1 MFRALC
7 AHHQEVKTVLYSIWY
22 HHTCR
27 WPSGTQVERGLHGT
41 ATYRCD
47 DTRCCIIQFWPPD
60 DEHICSKHVGAW
72 NKTYCETKM
81 LCIKL
86 VNYWDKY
93 TEMQHGQQNV
103 KKLNLCFLVWSD
115 LHHKVHTCVKSKY
128 FWKTLCICNGVLY
141 FYPPPFSTLILQA
154 SFVTS
159 VALWLP
165 QIGPNFLPSKH
176 AKRVRPFPSQ
186 IRWASLSNPFAQS
199 SWTTCIPFAVTPH
212 GLVKKNTDVSEDTW
226 SFDISVTI
234 DMHRLKTRIHS
245 EKCVVVR
252 TCTYK
257 SLDSIAYYTPRLCG
271 TAYCSW
277 ATNLYSMLLYWIL
290 WTTVTQWYYNIIL

>member
-60 DEHICSKHVGAW
+60 DENICSKHVEAW

-141 FYPPPFSTLILQA
+141 FYPPPFFYTHTAGIICYFSGTMTATNRAKLSAFKTRKTRPTFPIADTVGFFIKPICTKLLDYMHSLRCYAAWTGKKEYGRFRGYMILRH
-154 SFVTS
+154 
-159 VALWLP
+159 
-165 QIGPNFLPSKH
+165 IGNY
-176 AKRVRPFPSQ
+176 RY
-186 IRWASLSNPFAQS
+186 ASL
-199 SWTTCIPFAVTPH
+199 
-212 GLVKKNTDVSEDTW
+212 KDEDTFW
-226 SFDISVTI
+226 EMRRCANVYLQKL
-234 DMHRLKTRIHS
+234 R
-245 EKCVVVR
+245 
-252 TCTYK
+252 
-257 SLDSIAYYTPRLCG
+257 
-271 TAYCSW
+271 
-277 ATNLYSMLLYWIL
+277 
-290 WTTVTQWYYNIIL
+290 